1 MNLTI
6 KSLTASIDTIMAYLT
21 QRDPTVVLTSQLD
34 FTKWKAQLSARCDA
48 YRIWHK
54 VNPESTLAFLEEPEP
69 PAAPNVAD
77 YTPRRA
83 TVRPQSTA
91 DLSESGI
98 TALKQDIEY
107 FKMRNENYKNQE
119 RKYLDE
125 QKAIREI
132 TIFIQ
137 STVSPHLQETCCKTG
152 QSPREWIKSLTDT
165 VGIDE
170 RIEHERARDRYLE
183 SLKPMRNAAN
193 WDLWLTDY
201 DQAATQAEA
210 NGVAEV
216 KDINSVT
223 KDFVV
228 AVWNVA
234 PTWATSFQDTGRF
247 TSGITRREMIKR
259 FRDHM
264 VMIKPQKTG
273 RHKSAYA
280 VSDDSAFHADDSE
293 STQGNKKENFYKP
306 GAPNPQR
313 RGRPRDQRGRKETK
327 RSSSDQEP
335 SGKVGSS
342 KCPACEM
349 RHSLKECYYVHPDK
363 APEWFKP
370 KPMLENYVRMKQEQ
384 DPEFQGLLRGQSKPR
399 LNTPVTK
406 NSHTPTPEVP
416 DD

>member
-1 MNLTI
+1 M
-6 KSLTASIDTIMAYLT
+6 
-21 QRDPTVVLTSQLD
+21 
-34 FTKWKAQLSARCDA
+34 
-48 YRIWHK
+48 
-54 VNPESTLAFLEEPEP
+54 
-69 PAAPNVAD
+69 
-77 YTPRRA
+77 
-83 TVRPQSTA
+83 
-91 DLSESGI
+91 
-98 TALKQDIEY
+98 
-107 FKMRNENYKNQE
+107 
-119 RKYLDE
+119 
-125 QKAIREI
+125 
-132 TIFIQ
+132 
-137 STVSPHLQETCCKTG
+137 SPHLQETCCKTG
-152 QSPREWIKSLTDT
+152 KDLREWVKNLTDT
-165 VGIDE
+165 VGVDA

-193 WDLWLTDY
+193 WELWLTDY

-247 TSGITRREMIKR
+247 TPGITRREMIKR

-264 VMIKPQKTG
+264 VMIKPLKAG

-280 VSDDSAFHADDSE
+280 VSEDAVFHADDPE
-293 STQGNKKENFYKP
+293 STTSNEKDTFRKP
-306 GAPNPQR
+306 SALNPQR

-335 SGKVGSS
+335 SDKVGSS
-342 KCPACEM
+342 KCPACGM
-349 RHSLKECYYVHPDK
+349 RHSLKECYYVYPEK

-399 LNTPVTK
+399 SMTPVMK
-406 NSHTPTPEVP
+406 KSHTTTPEVL